1 MGSAD
6 WSGKVRIESVNGSIH
21 LTLPDSFNSDVKFS
35 SVNGKLHTDF
45 PMTVEGSMG
54 GRRVEGRIG
63 SGGRELVVETVN
75 GSVELRKGTI

>member
-6 WSGKVRIESVNGSIH
+6 WSGKLQIDSVNGSIH
-21 LTLPDSFNSDVKFS
+21 LTLPDNFNSDVKFS
-35 SVNGKLHTDF
+35 SVNGRLQTDF

-54 GRRVEGRIG
+54 GRHMEGRIG

-75 GSVELRKGTI
+75 GSVDLRKGSM